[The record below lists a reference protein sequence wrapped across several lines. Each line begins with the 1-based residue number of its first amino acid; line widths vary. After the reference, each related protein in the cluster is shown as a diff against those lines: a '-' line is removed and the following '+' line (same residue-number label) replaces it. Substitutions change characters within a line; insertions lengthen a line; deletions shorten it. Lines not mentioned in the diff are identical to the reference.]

1 MQLSEEDEMRSLV
14 GIIKKHVM
22 LATSSGENDEK
33 VYEKTKQTSSIE
45 ENVKEVDHVKQVN
58 E

>member
-14 GIIKKHVM
+14 RIIKKHVM